1 MQCLIQ
7 DKFSLPTCTLTDK
20 TIQRPEIV
28 ISLASIY
35 DTKGVAIGARNLPDR
50 LCVKLTGMENSKYNM
65 DVIAYYG
72 ANKKNNMRGDIIN
85 INSISE
91 VNKKKDFFSLN
102 EILDKIH
109 ITRAK
114 TSTVIEETNKNA
126 ANIYNLPNSIINKKR
141 KFERSAEIMDP
152 RRNND
157 EITDN
162 FSDISLSKRESTA
175 GIDKNNINHFVLRN
189 NSLISYGEFKILSNF
204 SNIKE
209 QQQKIQARSS
219 EIASLNEDIDAKM
232 KSPGGGEIVS
242 MQMDSDQSQK
252 LSTQIN
258 ENSFERRKL
267 LLDVNANSKLIA
279 TPGTTHRVI
288 FDATNNCVLP
298 VRYAIRARSSP
309 FRIYNIQ
316 PVYMWL
322 YPGQTDQVAVD
333 ILVPTGT
340 QETVN
345 TLTLFIV
352 GTEILEKSVQVFVYN
367 ELSKNIDNVK
377 PTIEYWFNSNCAG
390 KLDKDRCEKTF
401 WSADITV
408 QDNDSGLK
416 SVIAIPNGL
425 YPRTKYISG
434 TKDRVT
440 FYYLSTCCTPTATI
454 TAIDIS
460 ENQYTRNIDVTAW
473 DNLSQGEIA
482 AVVLGALLLLLL
494 IVCVI
499 IAIVYCVRKRNSHD
513 LPYTKRYGSR
523 SQPAR
528 TERTSF

>member
-1 MQCLIQ
+1 M
-7 DKFSLPTCTLTDK
+7 K
-20 TIQRPEIV
+20 
-28 ISLASIY
+28 
-35 DTKGVAIGARNLPDR
+35 
-50 LCVKLTGMENSKYNM
+50 NSKYNM
-65 DVIAYYG
+65 DIIAYYG
-72 ANKKNNMRGDIIN
+72 ANKENNTRDDIIN
-85 INSISE
+85 IDSIS
-91 VNKKKDFFSLN
+91 NKILDFF
-102 EILDKIH
+102 KIQNTQQKTN

-114 TSTVIEETNKNA
+114 TSTVIEETNENA
-126 ANIYNLPNSIINKKR
+126 ANNDVNSHSIINKKR
-141 KFERSAEIMDP
+141 KFERSTEITDS
-152 RRNND
+152 RKNND

-162 FSDISLSKRESTA
+162 FSDVSLSTHTHKRESIA
-175 GIDKNNINHFVLRN
+175 VIDKNNINHFILRN

-204 SNIKE
+204 SNIEE

-219 EIASLNEDIDAKM
+219 EIASLNEDIDAKI
-232 KSPGGGEIVS
+232 KSSDEIIS

-258 ENSFERRKL
+258 EDPFERRKL
-267 LLDVNANSKLIA
+267 LLDLNVNSKLIA
-279 TPGTTHRVI
+279 VPGSIHRVI
-288 FDATNNCVLP
+288 FDATNNCILP

-309 FRIYNIQ
+309 FRIYNTQ
-316 PVYMWL
+316 PILYMWL
-322 YPGQTDQVAVD
+322 HPGQTDQVVVE
-333 ILVPTGT
+333 IFVPAGT

-345 TLTLFIV
+345 TLTLSII
-352 GTEILEKSVQVFVYN
+352 GTEILEKTVQIFVHN

-408 QDNDSGLK
+408 QDYDSGLK
-416 SVIAIPNGL
+416 RVIAIPNGL
-425 YPRTKYISG
+425 YPRTNYISG

-513 LPYTKRYGSR
+513 LPYTQRYGSR
-523 SQPAR
+523 SKPAR
-528 TERTSF
+528 AERTSF

>member
-1 MQCLIQ
+1 M
-7 DKFSLPTCTLTDK
+7 K
-20 TIQRPEIV
+20 
-28 ISLASIY
+28 
-35 DTKGVAIGARNLPDR
+35 
-50 LCVKLTGMENSKYNM
+50 NSKYNM
-65 DVIAYYG
+65 DIIAYYG
-72 ANKKNNMRGDIIN
+72 ANKENNTRDDIIN
-85 INSISE
+85 IDSIS
-91 VNKKKDFFSLN
+91 NKILDFF
-102 EILDKIH
+102 KIQNTQQKTN

-114 TSTVIEETNKNA
+114 TSTVIEETNENA
-126 ANIYNLPNSIINKKR
+126 ANNDVNSHSIINKKR
-141 KFERSAEIMDP
+141 KFERSTEITDS
-152 RRNND
+152 RKNND

-162 FSDISLSKRESTA
+162 FSDVSLSTHTHKRESIA
-175 GIDKNNINHFVLRN
+175 
-189 NSLISYGEFKILSNF
+189 
-204 SNIKE
+204 E

-219 EIASLNEDIDAKM
+219 EIASLNEDIDAKI
-232 KSPGGGEIVS
+232 KSSDEIIS

-258 ENSFERRKL
+258 EDPFERRKL
-267 LLDVNANSKLIA
+267 LLDLNVNSKLIA
-279 TPGTTHRVI
+279 VPGSIHRVI
-288 FDATNNCVLP
+288 FDATNNCILP

-309 FRIYNIQ
+309 FRIYNTQ
-316 PVYMWL
+316 PILYMWL
-322 YPGQTDQVAVD
+322 HPGQTDQVVVE
-333 ILVPTGT
+333 IFVPAGT

-345 TLTLFIV
+345 TLTLSII
-352 GTEILEKSVQVFVYN
+352 GTEILEKTVQIFVHN

-408 QDNDSGLK
+408 QDYDSGLK
-416 SVIAIPNGL
+416 RVIAIPNGL
-425 YPRTKYISG
+425 YPRTNYISG

-513 LPYTKRYGSR
+513 LPYTQRYGSR
-523 SQPAR
+523 SKPAR
-528 TERTSF
+528 AERTSF